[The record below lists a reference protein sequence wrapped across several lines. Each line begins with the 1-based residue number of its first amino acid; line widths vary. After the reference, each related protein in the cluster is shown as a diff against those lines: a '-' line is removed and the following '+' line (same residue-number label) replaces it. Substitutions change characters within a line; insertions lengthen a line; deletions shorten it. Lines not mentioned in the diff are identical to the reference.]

1 MSAIKII
8 NMDHIVLNVA
18 DVDRSL
24 DFYANVLGLKPE
36 RVAEF
41 KAGTPGIPFP
51 SVRLND
57 HTIIDLFPIKGD
69 NPPALAPAFDGV
81 KGKVHGNLDHFCFVV
96 EKDNFEASINELKS
110 RGVTIHRGP
119 ISRWGAQGR
128 TMSVY
133 FLDPDGNEVEIR
145 AY

>member
-8 NMDHIVLNVA
+8 TMDHIVLNVT

-24 DFYANVLGLKPE
+24 DFYTNVLGLKAE

-57 HTIIDLFPIKGD
+57 HTIIDLFPVKPGK
-69 NPPALAPAFDGV
+69 PHVLEPARDGV
-81 KGKVHGNLDHFCFVV
+81 HGKVHGNLDHFCFVV
-96 EKDNFEASINELKS
+96 EQDNFESSIEELK
-110 RGVTIHRGP
+110 RHGITIHRGP

-128 TMSVY
+128 TLSIY
-133 FLDPDGNEVEIR
+133 FLDPDGNELEIR

>member
-8 NMDHIVLNVA
+8 GMDHIVLNVA

-24 DFYANVLGLKPE
+24 DFYVNVLGLKGE
-36 RVAEF
+36 RIAEF
-41 KAGTPGIPFP
+41 KAKTPGIPFP

-69 NPPALAPAFDGV
+69 KPPALGAALDGV
-81 KGKVHGNLDHFCFVV
+81 EDKVHGNLDHFCFVV
-96 EKDNFEASINELKS
+96 ERGNFEDSVAELKR
-110 RGVTIHRGP
+110 RGVNIHRGP

-128 TMSVY
+128 TDSVY